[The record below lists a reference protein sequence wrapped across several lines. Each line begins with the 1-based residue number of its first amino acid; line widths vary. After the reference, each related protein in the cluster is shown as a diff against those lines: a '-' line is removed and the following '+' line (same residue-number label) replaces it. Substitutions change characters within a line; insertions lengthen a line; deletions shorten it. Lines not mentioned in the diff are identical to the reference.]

1 MSVATNQFSVL
12 QKQLDAELHTLSSES
27 KRRNSQIKSASD
39 KSIKILKTVHS
50 ANDLLR
56 HPDFV
61 VPFTLASSSR
71 NAKLTSIAIQCLQ
84 GLSSSECIPQA
95 RLAEVLDGFMES
107 THLAMEIQ
115 LKVLQVVPIFF
126 KTYAKYITGDLCA
139 KLLQC
144 CANLL
149 QTPHKSSIVAG
160 TASATLQ
167 QLINEIFDRLS
178 YTWDATSPVEDG
190 APSQTTL
197 QDDFEVLISNSET
210 AKVNT
215 YRHDANKL
223 FAALFSALETKT
235 SNSQQNKEEKSYLNV
250 SELPMD
256 YGLEILESILTNN
269 WEAFVKFEDLQFI
282 LKIKAIPLLL
292 RSVSSSKHFAIVV
305 RSCRCIRL
313 LLRTEYLSVLEIE
326 LEVIL
331 SLLIHNLSLAS
342 KLPNWHRILVLEIF
356 NEVSKDIN
364 TILGIFLSYDNFP
377 DKKHILANLLQES
390 FQLLKSD
397 ECDTYLSESPIIEK
411 MDMPSISN
419 DEMNTKTKYLQLL
432 DKTNAP
438 STNHGYI
445 IWLILNFTNMWSE
458 KMNTLVLDTTQK
470 SGSSQTEE
478 LSAFFNGVFP
488 GLFDLYQTF
497 LYSTAI
503 DSHLFHSIVR
513 AFQKLAYSAGIL
525 NLQEPLDKCYSV
537 FALSIVNNAVQQKDT
552 DLPDPR
558 DSEDEAAQA
567 NTTSGSYLNAISE
580 SLIGTTNEEEQKNE
594 ITNKRKLHTRS
605 FNSKQISLF
614 RALIS
619 LSISLGSNLRPEN
632 WKFVFLTWQW
642 VSYYI
647 YGPSIDFM
655 ESSYTEDVPSSPS
668 ISKNDISSIEGSILK
683 LFESTTAFSSTSF
696 QGLLRCLVEQSDET
710 LFKIGV
716 VDSIHP
722 ISKDMQLASCVY
734 NKGFYITQIGE
745 ISTYNY
751 NRFLTGTKGKES
763 WDLVINYFISLVS
776 NRAIT
781 SSSLRLYIA
790 RVFMD
795 IIKNATEDV
804 SRISEEEK
812 SNDKFSIL
820 EDYIMSALMATRDS
834 LSKLTITKDDVYKG
848 VLNVESEILL
858 QILSTLKGILNEFGE
873 TLTHSWLTVFKVIN
887 SPFEVLKYD
896 TVSMNED
903 DAEGAA
909 LLSAIVQKHLEM
921 IQISY
926 DVFKLVSDDFLQSLP
941 LDTIK
946 YVIDTL
952 ANFIGQERNLNISF
966 ASISQFWLVGD
977 YLRSK
982 KTPECELPE
991 ESIRSFTAK
1000 IESGNLED
1008 ILKST
1013 DGPLCEVYNGL
1024 WVYLLV
1030 KLINCTDDKRAE
1042 IKNGA
1047 IQTFYRILD
1056 SHANCLPP
1064 WNITF
1069 NEVLKPLLV
1078 SKKVLEA
1085 SGDYVDFYDIT
1096 LKGLLKLYST
1106 YHASFGVNSDDIECW
1121 NILLRFFES
1130 LFDSPVISVKYV
1142 AVKYFNNLITVIDG
1156 IDNLPQLI
1164 ITKTHEIWANYHI
1177 VYGDTKSRDS
1187 FNNKS
1192 EYDCVLELV
1201 NGFVILYKMMDK
1213 REMITPEVVERSLSV
1228 FNAASRYPL
1237 LPEHTSDKNKPSALQ
1252 KAILE
1257 GINLFEDN
1265 QPEGIELLLLFQ
1277 IAKMCTLTFNTR
1289 EKIEEKLGSKLGK
1302 ASSRVPSFEAVSYAA
1317 CEIMYRRLQSVD
1329 ENKRFPLDKEKY
1341 VIKILRNLSDV
1352 IRRKS
1357 MIGMK
1362 VDVSPPIWILASKS
1376 FRILVVK
1383 VFGYLLEGTVTD
1395 PFKDE
1400 FHEIFIEAIT
1410 NTIDKGSGDQ
1420 QGLTEDEDIEE
1431 YTEYRDILLKPDIV
1445 SAITE
1450 DQLTYFIS
1458 IVWKNSLI
1466 YQLDEIE
1473 DILVNSNSD
1482 LTTVTENITTTK
1494 FNDLFGSIVEP
1505 PLYPNTKIS
1514 IVCLNDLIHFM
1525 RQEGP
1530 AYEILRNITIPYLT
1544 CRVALILRRFIL
1556 DESLLN
1562 RAPIPKLRRIEL
1574 LTVLGGLC
1582 EMIDQYMVKDDINTD
1597 TVIFK
1602 NILLL
1607 SSLVLKTIPVSH
1619 RVDGLQDKVLKL
1631 SLAFTKLIS
1640 Q

>member
-12 QKQLDAELHTLSSES
+12 QRQLDAELHTLASES
-27 KRRNSQIKSASD
+27 KRRNSQIKNASD

-50 ANDLLR
+50 ASDLLR

-95 RLAEVLDGFMES
+95 RLAEVLDGFMEA

-167 QLINEIFDRLS
+167 QLISEIFDRLS
-178 YTWDATSPVEDG
+178 YTWEDT
-190 APSQTTL
+190 AL
-197 QDDFEVLISNSET
+197 NDDFEVLISNSET
-210 AKVNT
+210 VKVNT
-215 YRHDANKL
+215 YRYDANKL
-223 FAALFSALETKT
+223 FAALFSALESKT
-235 SNSQQNKEEKSYLNV
+235 QNVSQNKEVNSYLNV
-250 SELPMD
+250 NELPMD

-313 LLRTEYLSVLEIE
+313 LLRTEYLTVLEIE

-331 SLLIHNLSLAS
+331 SLLIHNLSLSS

-356 NEVSKDIN
+356 NEVSKNID
-364 TILGIFLSYDNFP
+364 TIFGIFMSYDNFP

-390 FQLLKSD
+390 YQLLKSD

-419 DEMNTKTKYLQLL
+419 EEMNSKTRYLQLL

-445 IWLILNFTNMWSE
+445 IWLILNFTNMWAE

-470 SGSSQTEE
+470 SASSQTDD
-478 LSAFFNGVFP
+478 LAAFFNGVFP

-525 NLQEPLDKCYSV
+525 NLQEPLDKCYGV
-537 FALSIVNNAVQQKDT
+537 FAFSIVNNSVQQKEVEA
-552 DLPDPR
+552 PDGN

-580 SLIGTTNEEEQKNE
+580 TLIGTTTEEDQKKE
-594 ITNKRKLHTRS
+594 VTDKRKLHTRS

-614 RALIS
+614 RALVS
-619 LSISLGSNLRPEN
+619 LSISLGSALGPEN
-632 WKFVFLTWQW
+632 WRFVFLTWQW

-647 YGPSIDFM
+647 YGPSVDFM
-655 ESSYTEDVPSSPS
+655 ESSYTEDVPAPPS

-683 LFESTTAFSSTSF
+683 LFESTTSYSSVSF
-696 QGLLRCLVEQSDET
+696 QALLKCLVEQSNDT
-710 LFKIGV
+710 LFKTKV
-716 VDSIHP
+716 QEAIHP
-722 ISKDMQLASCVY
+722 VSKDKELTNCVY

-751 NRFLTGTKGKES
+751 NRFLTGNKGKDS
-763 WDLVINYFISLVS
+763 WNLVINYFISLIS

-781 SSSLRLYIA
+781 SASLRLFIA

-812 SNDKFSIL
+812 NNEKFSIL
-820 EDYIMSALMATRDS
+820 EDYIMSALMDTIDS

-873 TLTHSWLTVFKVIN
+873 VLTHSWLTVFKVIN

-896 TVSMNED
+896 AVSLNED

-941 LDTIK
+941 LDIIK

-952 ANFIGQERNLNISF
+952 ANFISQERNLNISF
-966 ASISQFWLVGD
+966 SSISQFWLVGD

-982 KTPECELPE
+982 KTPECELPVGE
-991 ESIRSFTAK
+991 IATFTGK
-1000 IESGNLED
+1000 IESGKLED
-1008 ILKST
+1008 ILKAANS
-1013 DGPLCEVYNGL
+1013 PPYEVYNGL
-1024 WVYLLV
+1024 WIYLLV
-1030 KLINCTDDKRAE
+1030 KLIHCTDDKRAE

-1056 SHANCLPP
+1056 SHTNCLPP

-1078 SKKVLEA
+1078 RNKTLEG
-1085 SGDYVDFYDIT
+1085 SGDYVEFYDMA

-1106 YHASFGVNSDDIECW
+1106 HYQSFGLDKNDTGSWD
-1121 NILLRFFES
+1121 ILLSFFES
-1130 LFDSPVISVKYV
+1130 LFNSPVISVKYV
-1142 AVKYFNNLITVIDG
+1142 AIRYFNNLMTVIDD
-1156 IDNLPQLI
+1156 IQDLSQDI
-1164 ITKTHEIWANYHI
+1164 IIKTHEIWTNYHI
-1177 VYGDTKSRDS
+1177 VYGDTKSTDA

-1201 NGFVILYKMMDK
+1201 NGFSTLYTMMKK
-1213 REMITPEVVERSLSV
+1213 RKLVTSEMVEKSLGV

-1252 KAILE
+1252 KSILE
-1257 GINLFEDN
+1257 GISLFEDN
-1265 QPEGIELLLLFQ
+1265 QKDGIELLLLFQ
-1277 IAKMCTLTFNTR
+1277 ISKMCTLTFNTR

-1302 ASSRVPSFEAVSYAA
+1302 ASGRVPTFEAVSYEA
-1317 CEIMYRRLQSVD
+1317 CEMMYSRLQSVD
-1329 ENKRFPLDKEKY
+1329 QDRKLPLEKEKY

-1362 VDVSPPIWILASKS
+1362 VDVSQPIWILASKS

-1383 VFGYLLEGTVTD
+1383 VFSYLSEGTITD
-1395 PFKDE
+1395 SFKDE
-1400 FHEIFIEAIT
+1400 FYDIFIEAIT

-1420 QGLTEDEDIEE
+1420 QDLTEDEDIEE
-1431 YTEYRDILLKPDIV
+1431 YEEYRSILLKPEVV
-1445 SAITE
+1445 SSITV
-1450 DQLTYFIS
+1450 DQLSYFIS
-1458 IVWKNSLI
+1458 VVWKNSLI

-1473 DILVNSNSD
+1473 EILVDSNSD
-1482 LTTVTENITTTK
+1482 LTMVTKTITTTK
-1494 FNDLFGSIVEP
+1494 FDDLFGSIVEP
-1505 PLYPNTKIS
+1505 PSYSNTKIS
-1514 IVCLNDLIHFM
+1514 IVCLKDLIHFM
-1525 RQEGP
+1525 MQKGA
-1530 AYEILRNITIPYLT
+1530 AYDVLRDTTIPYLT

-1562 RAPIPKLRRIEL
+1562 KAPIPKLRRIEL
-1574 LTVLGGLC
+1574 LTVLEGLC
-1582 EMIDQYMVKDDINTD
+1582 EIMDQYMAEDKVDANTM
-1597 TVIFK
+1597 ILK
-1602 NILLL
+1602 NLLLL

-1640 Q
+1640 E